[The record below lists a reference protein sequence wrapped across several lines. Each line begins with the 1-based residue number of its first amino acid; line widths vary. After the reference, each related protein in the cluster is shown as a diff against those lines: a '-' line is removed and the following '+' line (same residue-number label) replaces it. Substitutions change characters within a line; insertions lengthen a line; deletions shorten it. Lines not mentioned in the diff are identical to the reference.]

1 MPEASSLVCVNL
13 LIWNIEHLH
22 SRQSTLVHQSSKKHK
37 IFKKTAASAKR
48 VVPKYMHK
56 NCAALTMLLHF
67 AASTLVPFL

>member
-1 MPEASSLVCVNL
+1 LNIFTADKEHSFISL
-13 LIWNIEHLH
+13 
-22 SRQSTLVHQSSKKHK
+22 QKSTTK
-37 IFKKTAASAKR
+37 IFQKTAASAKR